1 MSHGGKY
8 LDAQILDA
16 SPKSKNE
23 DSWQVVIPAL
33 NRCQTGPVFIEVCC
47 KFGQV
52 GLELNLRLEL

>member
-16 SPKSKNE
+16 SPENKNE
-23 DSWQVVIPAL
+23 DRWQVIIPAL
-33 NRCQTGPVFIEVCC
+33 NLCQAGPVFIEVCC

-52 GLELNLRLEL
+52 GSELNLRLNL

>member
-33 NRCQTGPVFIEVCC
+33 NRCQAGPVFIEVCC

-52 GLELNLRLEL
+52 GSE